1 MHKALITF
9 FLLGLAA
16 PVLAEGS
23 DAGQDAESREASL
36 MGNDDEAVTKGFTRV
51 RKTIPIAFQGVFRKT
66 LEECGEAADSALTV
80 RPTKM
85 HFNRS
90 EADVQ
95 RVRVDGSRKIVVTS
109 IYDGDGQAWEKTETI
124 LLGKGG
130 ASIAFQS
137 EQGPDTAFAARAPAS
152 DALMRRG

>member
-1 MHKALITF
+1 MKKAILTLA
-9 FLLGLAA
+9 LLGFAA
-16 PVLAEGS
+16 PVLAEAD
-23 DAGQDAESREASL
+23 DAAQDSESREASL

-51 RKTIPIAFQGVFRKT
+51 RKTIPITFQGVFRKT
-66 LEECGEAADSALTV
+66 LDECGQPAESALTV

-85 HFNRS
+85 HFNTS

-109 IYDGDGQAWEKTETI
+109 IYDGDGQVWEKTETV

-137 EQGPDTAFAARAPAS
+137 EQGPDTRLRCPGP
-152 DALMRRG
+152 RQ

>member
-1 MHKALITF
+1 MPSI
-9 FLLGLAA
+9 LLSLLLLSVSVQAPATGTAA
-16 PVLAEGS
+16 
-23 DAGQDAESREASL
+23 DADWEPDSREASL

-51 RKTIPIAFQGVFRKT
+51 RKTIPTAFQGVFRKS
-66 LEECGEAADSALTV
+66 LEECGQAAESALTV

-85 HFNRS
+85 HFSAS

-109 IYDGDGQAWEKTETI
+109 IYDGNGDVWEKTETI

-130 ASIAFQS
+130 QSIAFQS
-137 EQGPDTAFAARAPAS
+137 EQGPDTRLRCP
-152 DALMRRG
+152 RGG

>member
-1 MHKALITF
+1 MTL
-9 FLLGLAA
+9 FLLGLSA
-16 PVLAEGS
+16 PVLAAAE
-23 DAGQDAESREASL
+23 DAAQDTESREASL

-66 LEECGEAADSALTV
+66 LAECGLAADSALTV

-85 HFNRS
+85 QFNSS

-95 RVRVDGSRKIVVTS
+95 RVRVDGTRKIVVTS
-109 IYDGDGQAWEKTETI
+109 IYDGDGQVWEKTETI

-137 EQGPDTAFAARAPAS
+137 EQGPDTRLRCPRAGS
-152 DALMRRG
+152 